1 MKVLGNCGVSRLQE
15 KQIELPNLQEM
26 IDLYRTCMR
35 LRRDGEIL
43 LQEANRLKRLAL
55 NSEIFA
61 VQAGVK
67 GRVFQSLSKETNQL
81 SHDITGVVQQL
92 LGSVESISAKAI
104 ECAGRARLCEK
115 YQQALSIGVTSPTRE
130 DISERQ
136 EVIGDAIMR
145 ALGSVFSALV
155 NSNRM
160 INDMEHLHHRLPVIA
175 TLMKIEANRDSD
187 FRDTFTANA
196 IDLLSLNQELKR
208 VIISVHGITTDA
220 LNRIKQMG
228 VGVYQ

>member
-1 MKVLGNCGVSRLQE
+1 MQE
-15 KQIELPNLQEM
+15 QQIELPNLQEM

-35 LRRDGEIL
+35 LSRDGEVL
-43 LQEANRLKRLAL
+43 LQEASRLKRLAL

-92 LGSVESISAKAI
+92 LESVDSISASAI

-130 DISERQ
+130 EIIGRQ
-136 EVIGDAIMR
+136 GMIGEAIMQ

-160 INDMEHLHHRLPVIA
+160 MDDMEHLHHRLPVIA

-196 IDLLSLNQELKR
+196 TDLLSLNEELKR
-208 VIISVHGITTDA
+208 VIVSVHGITTDA